1 MHTKLVDQDRLVW
14 VVHVACDL
22 DPQVLLPHRCHATAT
37 HAAGRRVDSPSGI
50 IRRRLDPPSGI
61 CLRRLDPPFGILL
74 RGPDP
79 PSGILLRRPPAGILC
94 SGQLRSPPF
103 GILLVG
109 RRRRWRWR
117 DGLTCLH
124 VQHAD

>member
-74 RGPDP
+74 
-79 PSGILLRRPPAGILC
+79 
-94 SGQLRSPPF
+94 
-103 GILLVG
+103 VG